1 MTMPAKDR
9 EHFYITT
16 GTVIRFFVV
25 AIVLFGIYLIADIL
39 AALFFAVI
47 VASAMEPAIGWFK
60 ERRVP
65 RIPAV
70 IIIYLI
76 LVAVFFFVIYLI
88 SPLLIEELRDLSF
101 SYPDLQQRVVGE
113 VERALKI
120 PLLSFFN
127 ENLEGL
133 VRIPTSYMDKIG
145 GGVLNLASLF
155 FGGVFSLIL
164 IVIFSF
170 YLAAQEK
177 GIEDFL
183 RLITPATHELYVVD
197 LWERSQRKLGRWLR
211 AQILL
216 GTLVGV
222 LIFLGLTIMGIDNA
236 LLFAVLAAVFE
247 IIPVVG
253 PIMAAIPPTI
263 VAFFSSPLSG
273 VWVVL
278 LFIVVQQIESHVI
291 IPVVMRKTVGLSP
304 LIVVLALLVGA
315 KIGGIFGILLAV
327 PITVILAELV
337 SDWDKKKRALI
348 PE

>member
-1 MTMPAKDR
+1 MPTKDLQ
-9 EHFYITT
+9 HFHITT
-16 GTVIRFFVV
+16 WTIIRFFVV
-25 AIVLFGIYLIADIL
+25 AVALLGIYLIADIL

-60 ERRVP
+60 ERKVS

-70 IIIYLI
+70 IIIYLV
-76 LVAVFFFVIYLI
+76 LVAIFFFVIYLI
-88 SPLLIEELRDLSF
+88 FPLLIEELRDLSF
-101 SYPDLQQRVVGE
+101 SYPDLQQKVVAE
-113 VERALKI
+113 VERAVKI

-133 VRIPTSYMDKIG
+133 VRIPSSYMDKIG
-145 GGVLNLASLF
+145 GGIFNLASLF
-155 FGGVFSLIL
+155 FGGILSFVL

-170 YLAAQEK
+170 YLAAQER
-177 GIEDFL
+177 GIENFL
-183 RLITPATHELYVVD
+183 RLLTPATQELYVID

-216 GTLVGV
+216 GALVGV
-222 LIFLGLTIMGIDNA
+222 LIFLGLTIMDVDNA
-236 LLFAVLAAVFE
+236 LLFAMLAAVFE

-263 VAFFSSPLSG
+263 VAFFSAPLAG

-278 LFIVVQQIESHVI
+278 LFIAVQQIESHVI

-315 KIGGIFGILLAV
+315 KIGGVFGILLAV
-327 PITVILAELV
+327 PIAAILAELV
-337 SDWDKKKRALI
+337 NDWDKKKRALI